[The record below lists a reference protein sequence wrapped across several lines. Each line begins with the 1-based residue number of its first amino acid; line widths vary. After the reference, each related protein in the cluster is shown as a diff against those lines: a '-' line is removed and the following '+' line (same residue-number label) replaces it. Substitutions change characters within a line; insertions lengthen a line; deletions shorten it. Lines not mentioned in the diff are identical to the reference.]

1 MTHNHPSLI
10 NFLVSHNPDIKLNQI
25 NNKGETPAHIAT
37 KKNNM
42 TLVKKLL
49 HLEAGSK
56 PSETLPV
63 SKIKQKDKAMEDLV
77 KNNQSLEGPAS
88 ISSSKAKLKKNSSDT
103 LHIEIEDAKEDVV
116 DDMFSNIRNY
126 FRQDGYLSPKNHLET
141 VEVKNSSIMDLYHT
155 DLRGSVSTNEECNVT
170 ASEIAPE
177 QEVSGVPSFKSKKL
191 KKPFLSLTKVSTE
204 SASENSK
211 RSKYGSD
218 VQNDS
223 TKTSREAKKVGPSS
237 FKVIKLLGVGS
248 FGEVFLVEKI
258 DSGKLYAMK
267 ILKKDKI
274 FSRNLTKYAV
284 VERNVL

>member
-1 MTHNHPSLI
+1 MAI
-10 NFLVSHNPDIKLNQI
+10 
-25 NNKGETPAHIAT
+25 E
-37 KKNNM
+37 KNNM
-42 TLVKKLL
+42 IMVKLLL
-49 HLEAGSK
+49 HLGAGLK
-56 PSETLPV
+56 PLNFEGNSPFNLLEERH
-63 SKIKQKDKAMEDLV
+63 MEYLV
-77 KNNQSLEGPAS
+77 KNRDSLEVP
-88 ISSSKAKLKKNSSDT
+88 SSMTSSNAKFKNNSNGT
-103 LHIEIEDAKEDVV
+103 LQIAIEDAKEEVV

-141 VEVKNSSIMDLYHT
+141 VEVKNSSIRELYHT

-170 ASEIAPE
+170 ASEIAQE
-177 QEVSGVPSFKSKKL
+177 QVYDVPAFKSKKL
-191 KKPFLSLTKVSTE
+191 EKPFLSLTKVSTE
-204 SASENSK
+204 GASENSK

-223 TKTSREAKKVGPSS
+223 TKTSRATKKVGPSS

-258 DSGKLYAMK
+258 DTGKLFAMK